1 MRAALLLG
9 LFVASCAVS
18 QLPTSSASPSPS
30 PAVSSPLVT
39 AIEYRRT
46 GGIAG
51 VDDRITVTREGL
63 IEVHDRQGRHTSAQ
77 LSSGDLKELESL
89 LAGWKKL
96 VSPPREHATAD
107 AFNYSLSYDGVTVTA
122 VEFSKVPEAFNL
134 VRKRIEGMAE
144 RAR

>member
-1 MRAALLLG
+1 MRGALLLA
-9 LFVASCAVS
+9 LFVASCAAS
-18 QLPTSSASPSPS
+18 QPATSNPSPS
-30 PAVSSPLVT
+30 PAVSSPLAT

-46 GGIAG
+46 GGFAG

-63 IEVHDRQGRHTSAQ
+63 LELHDRQGRRTSAQ

-89 LAGWKKL
+89 LAGWRKL
-96 VSPPREHATAD
+96 ESPPREHATAD

-122 VEFSKVPEAFNL
+122 VEFAKVPETFNL